1 MYPHIN
7 MQILVQRIFADN
19 ELANLYATS
28 QPLKDSIR
36 ASELPLR
43 FNANSLGFVW
53 TDEIIDFF
61 ESCGLISWP
70 STTYQ
75 SGFECNPNLVWDANF
90 FRKYSDKVT
99 TPQGYSWVS
108 RRITDL
114 AIVDNNP
121 NFQWNKIAL
130 SQNPAICHNLAF
142 ITSHWNVVDA
152 ATIIMCCDTA
162 MLEELFLSL
171 SAKTRVGQ
179 LLATSLDI
187 QKRLIANLSTETIL
201 NSYSEGWNKLYL
213 QKVFVNLL
221 TWQHW
226 IKWHGMKCWIGNI

>member
-1 MYPHIN
+1 MPTV
-7 MQILVQRIFADN
+7 LVLFG
-19 ELANLYATS
+19 LT
-28 QPLKDSIR
+28 
-36 ASELPLR
+36 
-43 FNANSLGFVW
+43 
-53 TDEIIDFF
+53 EIIDFF

-70 STTYQ
+70 STIYQ

-90 FRKYSDKVT
+90 FQKYSDKVT

-108 RRITDL
+108 RSVTDL

-130 SQNPAICHNLAF
+130 SQNPTICHNLAF

-171 SAKTRVGQ
+171 SAKTMVGQ

-201 NSYSEGWNKLYL
+201 NSYSEGWNKTLFTESICQSVDLATLDEVAWHEMLDWEYL
-213 QKVFVNLL
+213 TANLPVAD
-221 TWQHW
+221 
-226 IKWHGMKCWIGNI
+226 IKLNIKQVC

>member
-1 MYPHIN
+1 
-7 MQILVQRIFADN
+7 
-19 ELANLYATS
+19 
-28 QPLKDSIR
+28 PLKDSIR

-108 RRITDL
+108 RRITD
-114 AIVDNNP
+114 
-121 NFQWNKIAL
+121 
-130 SQNPAICHNLAF
+130 
-142 ITSHWNVVDA
+142 
-152 ATIIMCCDTA
+152 
-162 MLEELFLSL
+162 
-171 SAKTRVGQ
+171 
-179 LLATSLDI
+179 
-187 QKRLIANLSTETIL
+187 
-201 NSYSEGWNKLYL
+201 
-213 QKVFVNLL
+213 
-221 TWQHW
+221 
-226 IKWHGMKCWIGNI
+226 